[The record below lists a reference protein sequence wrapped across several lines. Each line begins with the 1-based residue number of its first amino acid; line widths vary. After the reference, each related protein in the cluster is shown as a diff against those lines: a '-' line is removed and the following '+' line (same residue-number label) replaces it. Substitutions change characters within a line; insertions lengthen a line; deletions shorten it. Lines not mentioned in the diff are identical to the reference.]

1 MTALN
6 ELETLA
12 KDFSSANY
20 SLTELKKEL
29 SSEIEEVRITY
40 YKKIK
45 TSVEKVMSKKSE
57 LEHAILANKHLF
69 EKPRTMIISGVR
81 LGFQKSKDKISWDDD
96 RRVVELIEKKMDAD
110 IAAAL
115 LKTEKKPVR
124 ETISKLS
131 ECDLRKIGCRIE
143 KGTDRVL
150 IKTLDSEIDK
160 FVSSLMKETELN

>member
-12 KDFSSANY
+12 RDYSSAND

-29 SSEIEEVRITY
+29 SSEIEGVRMAY

-45 TSVEKVMSKKSE
+45 VSVEKVMNKKSD
-57 LEHAILANKHLF
+57 LEHAILASKHLF
-69 EKPRTMIISGVR
+69 ERPRTMIISGVR
-81 LGFQKSKDKISWDDD
+81 LGFQKSKDRVSWDDD
-96 RRVVELIEKKMDAD
+96 KQVVELIEKKMDPE
-110 IAAAL
+110 IAATL
-115 LKTEKKPVR
+115 VKTEKKPVR
-124 ETISKLS
+124 ETISGLNES
-131 ECDLRKIGCRIE
+131 ELRKIGCRIE
-143 KGTDRVL
+143 KGVDRVL